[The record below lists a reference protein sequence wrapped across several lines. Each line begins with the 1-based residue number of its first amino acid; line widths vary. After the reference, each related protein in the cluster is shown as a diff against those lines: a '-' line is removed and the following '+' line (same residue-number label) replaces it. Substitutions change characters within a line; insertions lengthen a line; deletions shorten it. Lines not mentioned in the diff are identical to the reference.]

1 MADWV
6 RFEYQGDIGFGVL
19 TDDAINVHSGDMF
32 DAPSA
37 TGQSL
42 ALAEVHLLP
51 PVRPALMIGLWN
63 NFHQRA
69 QADGLRVPQQP
80 LYFFKPA
87 SCFLAH
93 GESIRRPSGYDGRI
107 VFEAELGV
115 VIGRACRAVAETEA
129 TDYVFGYTC
138 VNDVTAASVIKE
150 DPSFEQWCRAKG
162 YDSFGACGPYIRTGF
177 DPDGMTVKA
186 LQNGRER
193 QSYPISDMIFSPPQL
208 VSRISHFM
216 TLQPG
221 DIISCGTSLGARP
234 MRAGDRIEVVIDGLG
249 TLSNDFRDC

>member
-6 RFEYQGDIGFGVL
+6 RFEHQGEIGFGVL
-19 TDDAINVHSGDMF
+19 SDDAINVHSGDML

-37 TGQSL
+37 TGELL
-42 ALAEVHLLP
+42 ALAEVKPLP

-69 QADGLRVPQQP
+69 QAEGLETPRQP

-115 VIGRACRAVAETEA
+115 VIGRVCRAVAEAEA
-129 TDYVFGYTC
+129 AGYVFGYTC
-138 VNDVTAASVIKE
+138 VNDVTAAPVIKE

-162 YDSFGACGPYIRTGF
+162 YDTFGACGPYIRTGIE
-177 DPDGMTVKA
+177 PHGMTVKA

-193 QSYPISDMIFSPPQL
+193 QSYPVSDMIFSPVQL
-208 VSRISHFM
+208 VSRISQFM

-221 DIISCGTSLGARP
+221 DLIACGTSLGARP
-234 MRAGDRIEVVIDGLG
+234 MRAGDRIDVVIEGLA
-249 TLSNDFRDC
+249 TLSNDFQDC